1 MPRDLLED
9 FTTFDHRSDD
19 AAFVATHTVYRTG
32 EGPAVVVLAEMPG
45 ITPKVAA
52 FARRV
57 RDEGFTVFMPH
68 LFGRPG
74 EPPSQLTYVKAI
86 APACVSKEFA
96 AFARG
101 TTAPISLW
109 LRSLARRAHEECGGP
124 GVGALGM
131 CWTGGFALGMMVDP
145 IMLAPVLSQPS
156 LPLNLSKRH
165 KADLHLSP
173 DDLAAVKARAAEGQC
188 VLGLRFTNDP
198 LSPPDRFETLRR
210 ELGDA
215 FIGVEI
221 DSSPGN
227 AWGIRR
233 LAHSVLTEDLV
244 EDPSDH
250 PTAQALGQVLQFFRE
265 RLLA

>member
-1 MPRDLLED
+1 MPVDTLSD
-9 FTTFDHRSDD
+9 FTTTTHEAEGFR
-19 AAFVATHTVYRTG
+19 HTVYRTG
-32 EGPAVVVLAEMPG
+32 EGPAVIVLAEMPG

-52 FARRV
+52 FARQV
-57 RDEGFTVFMPH
+57 RDEGFAVWMPH
-68 LFGRPG
+68 LFGQPG
-74 EPPSQLTYVKAI
+74 AEPSLGAYGKAI

-101 TTAPISLW
+101 TTAPVSLW

-124 GVGALGM
+124 GVGAIGM
-131 CWTGGFALGMMVDP
+131 CWTGGFALGMMVDE

-165 KADLHLSP
+165 KADLHLWP
-173 DDLAAVKARAAEGQC
+173 DDLAKVKARAADGQC
-188 VLGLRFTNDP
+188 LLGLRFTNDP
-198 LSPPDRFETLRR
+198 LAPAERFETLRR

-227 AWGIRR
+227 PWGIRR
-233 LAHSVLTEDLV
+233 LAHSVVTEDLV
-244 EDPSDH
+244 TDDPEH
-250 PTAQALGQVLQFFRE
+250 PTAKALAQVLEFFRD
-265 RLLA
+265 RLLTD